1 LTPITR
7 GICDGEAVMR
17 GWIVS
22 AARHMQQ

>member
-22 AARHMQQ
+22 AARHMQR